1 MISYWRMWRFRS
13 IRKLDLPLLGAEA
26 AFWFVL
32 VLAIGFGGMRALSG
46 MPALMNQLVPPG
58 LMAAEAGPPNHATVT
73 FPVAVRVDSGLYA
86 PRVLAAGPGF
96 PQWLQARIAFAG
108 TDSAQGAGAAAR
120 AVPAI
125 AIVIDDLGADGVD
138 TRRAIALPKEVSLS
152 FLPYP
157 DTAPEYAREGFRA
170 GHQILVHVPM
180 EPDGKT
186 DPGPNALLTSL
197 DAATNISRL
206 EWALSRIPGFSGVNN
221 HEGSRFT
228 ADRDALV
235 PVIEHLAERHV
246 FFLDSR
252 TAPVTQVVALAR
264 AFGVRSA
271 GRDVFLDDT
280 VSADAIAAQ
289 LARTETIAREQGVVI
304 AIGHPHPATMDALAR
319 WTAQAASRGYE
330 LVTASDAIRLKTE
343 RDVRSLNES
352 LAAAR

>member
-1 MISYWRMWRFRS
+1 VISYWRMSRSRS
-13 IRKLDLPLLGAEA
+13 IRKLDLALIGAEA
-26 AFWFVL
+26 AFWCVL
-32 VLAIGFGGMRALSG
+32 VLAIGFSGMRAISG
-46 MPALMNQLVPPG
+46 LPLLLNQILPPG
-58 LMAAEAGPPNHATVT
+58 LMAAEAGPPNNATIT
-73 FPVAVRVDSGLYA
+73 FPVAVRADSGLYA

-108 TDSAQGAGAAAR
+108 TGSTQGAVGAAR

-157 DTAPEYAREGFRA
+157 DAAPEFAREGFRA

-197 DAATNISRL
+197 DSATNISRL
-206 EWALSRIPGFSGVNN
+206 DWALSRIPGFSGINN

-228 ADRDALV
+228 ADRQALV

-252 TAPVTQVVALAR
+252 TAPVTEVVTLAR

-280 VSADAIAAQ
+280 VSPDAIATQ
-289 LARTETIAREQGVVI
+289 LARAETIAREKGVVI

-330 LVTASDAIRLKTE
+330 LVRASDAVRLKTE
-343 RDVRSLNES
+343 RDVRSTNVS

>member
-1 MISYWRMWRFRS
+1 MSQGRL
-13 IRKLDLPLLGAEA
+13 IRKANHRRSADTVLMGAEA
-26 AFWFVL
+26 IFWCLL
-32 VLAIGFGGMRALSG
+32 VLAIGFGGQRALSG
-46 MPALMNQLVPPG
+46 FPALTNLLLPPG
-58 LMAAEAGPPNHATVT
+58 LMAAEAGPPDNASVA
-73 FPVAVRVDSGLYA
+73 FPVTVRADSGLYA

-96 PQWLQARIAFAG
+96 PQWLQARIAFARTG
-108 TDSAQGAGAAAR
+108 NATAPGAAAR

-125 AIVIDDLGADGVD
+125 AIVIDDLGADGIG
-138 TRRAIALPKEVSLS
+138 TRRAIALPKEVSHS

-157 DTAPEYAREGFRA
+157 AAAPEFARQGFRA

-180 EPDGKT
+180 EPDGRT

-197 DAATNISRL
+197 DSASNLMRL
-206 EWALSRIPGFSGVNN
+206 DWALSRIPGFSGINN

-228 ADRDALV
+228 ADREALV

-252 TAPVTQVVALAR
+252 TAPVTEVVKLAR

-280 VSADAIAAQ
+280 VSPDAIATQ
-289 LARTETIAREQGVVI
+289 LARAETIAREQGVTI
-304 AIGHPHPATMDALAR
+304 AIGHPHPATMDALAA
-319 WTAQAASRGYE
+319 WTRQAASRGYE

-343 RDVRSLNES
+343 RDMRLLSAS
-352 LAAAR
+352 R

>member
-1 MISYWRMWRFRS
+1 MISYWRMSRSRS
-13 IRKLDLPLLGAEA
+13 IRKPDLALMCAEA
-26 AFWFVL
+26 AFWCVL
-32 VLAIGFGGMRALSG
+32 VLAMGFGGMRALAG
-46 MPALMNQLVPPG
+46 LPLLLNQILPPG
-58 LMAAEAGPPNHATVT
+58 LMAAEAGPPNNASIT
-73 FPVAVRVDSGLYA
+73 FPVAVRADSGLYA

-108 TDSAQGAGAAAR
+108 PGSAQSAGVAAR

-125 AIVIDDLGADGVD
+125 AFVIDDLGADGVD

-157 DTAPEYAREGFRA
+157 DTSPEYAREGFRA

-197 DAATNISRL
+197 DSATNISRL
-206 EWALSRIPGFSGVNN
+206 EWALSRIPGFSGINN

-228 ADRDALV
+228 ADRNALV

-252 TAPVTQVVALAR
+252 TAPVTEVVTLAR

-280 VSADAIAAQ
+280 VSPDAIATQ
-289 LARTETIAREQGVVI
+289 LARAETIAREQGVVI
-304 AIGHPHPATMDALAR
+304 AIGHPHPATMDALAH

-343 RDVRSLNES
+343 RDMRSLS
-352 LAAAR
+352 AAR

>member
-1 MISYWRMWRFRS
+1 MSKGRS
-13 IRKLDLPLLGAEA
+13 IRKANRRRSADAVLLGAEA
-26 AFWFVL
+26 IFWCVL
-32 VLAIGFGGMRALSG
+32 VLAIGFGGLRALAG
-46 MPALMNQLVPPG
+46 LPLLMNQLLPPG
-58 LMAAEAGPPNHATVT
+58 LMAAEAGPPDNASVT
-73 FPVAVRVDSGLYA
+73 FPVAVGAGSGLYA
-86 PRVLAAGPGF
+86 PRVLAAGEGF
-96 PQWLQARIAFAG
+96 PQWLQARIAFAQTG
-108 TDSAQGAGAAAR
+108 RATGAAAATR

-125 AIVIDDLGADGVD
+125 AIVIDDLGADGIG

-157 DTAPEYAREGFRA
+157 DAAPEYAREGFRA

-206 EWALSRIPGFSGVNN
+206 DWALSRIPGFSGINN

-235 PVIEHLAERHV
+235 PVIEHLADRHI

-252 TAPVTQVVALAR
+252 TAPVTEVVTLAR

-280 VSADAIAAQ
+280 VSPDAIATQIARAET
-289 LARTETIAREQGVVI
+289 LARERGVVI
-304 AIGHPHPATMDALAR
+304 AIGHPHAATMDALAR

-330 LVTASDAIRLKTE
+330 LVTASEAIRLKTE
-343 RDVRSLNES
+343 REVRSLS
-352 LAAAR
+352 AAR

>member
-1 MISYWRMWRFRS
+1 MLQGRL
-13 IRKLDLPLLGAEA
+13 IRKANRRRKTDTVLLGAEA
-26 AFWFVL
+26 VFWCML
-32 VLAIGFGGMRALSG
+32 VLAIGLGGLRAVSG
-46 MPALMNQLVPPG
+46 MPALMSLLLPPG
-58 LMAAEAGPPNHATVT
+58 LMAAEAGPPDNAGVM
-73 FPVAVRVDSGLYA
+73 FPVAVRADSGLYA
-86 PRVLAAGPGF
+86 PHVLAAGKGF
-96 PQWLQARIAFAG
+96 PQWLQARIAFVQTG
-108 TDSAQGAGAAAR
+108 NVPGVSAAR

-157 DTAPEYAREGFRA
+157 DAAPEFAREGFRA

-180 EPDGKT
+180 EPDGRT

-197 DAATNISRL
+197 DSATNISRL
-206 EWALSRIPGFSGVNN
+206 DWALSRIPGFSGVNN

-252 TAPVTQVVALAR
+252 TAPGTQVVALAR

-280 VSADAIAAQ
+280 VSPDAIATQ
-289 LARTETIAREQGVVI
+289 LARAETIAREQGVVI

-343 RDVRSLNES
+343 RDVRSLS
-352 LAAAR
+352 AAR